1 MSAQDPGGQLA
12 SLLGKETI
20 RDVILTTAQALDEG
34 DMAVWLDQLSD
45 DGVYEITAFGP
56 EIKSDMVWWHSSRI
70 ELVKILYEVEG
81 HIRDAGIRRHLVT
94 PISITLC
101 GWQADALSHFS
112 IIRTTPAG
120 DSGVYAAG
128 RYEDKLINQN
138 GKWKYA
144 LHKVVLDTRMFETFT
159 HIPL

>member
-1 MSAQDPGGQLA
+1 MNTKDQDGQLA
-12 SLLGKETI
+12 ILLDKEAV
-20 RDVILTTAQALDEG
+20 RDVIFTTARLLDED
-34 DMAVWLDQLSD
+34 DMAGWLNQLSD
-45 DGVYEITAFGP
+45 DGVYEVTAFGP
-56 EIKSDMVWWHSSRI
+56 EIKSDMVWWRSNRV
-70 ELVKILYEVEG
+70 ELVKILSEVEG

-128 RYEDKLINQN
+128 RYEDKLINEN

-144 LHKVVLDTRMFETFT
+144 LHKAVLDTRMFETFT

>member
-34 DMAVWLDQLSD
+34 DMAVWLDQLSN

-56 EIKSDMVWWHSSRI
+56 EIKSDMVWWRSNRV
-70 ELVKILYEVEG
+70 ELVKILSEVEG

-94 PISITLC
+94 PISITFH
-101 GWQADALSHFS
+101 GWRADALSHFS
-112 IIRTTPAG
+112 IIRTTPDG
-120 DSGVYAAG
+120 NSHVYAAG
-128 RYEDKLINQN
+128 RYEDKLINED
-138 GKWKYA
+138 GKWKYT
-144 LHKVVLDTRMFETFT
+144 LHKAALDTRMFEMFT
-159 HIPL
+159 HVPL

>member
-1 MSAQDPGGQLA
+1 MNTKVHDDQLA
-12 SLLGKETI
+12 ILLEKEAV
-20 RDVILTTAQALDEG
+20 RDVIFATAHVLDED
-34 DMAVWLDQLSD
+34 DMTGWLNQFAE
-45 DGVYEITAFGP
+45 DGVYEVTAFGS

-70 ELVKILYEVEG
+70 ELVKILYEVKG

-128 RYEDKLINQN
+128 RYEDKLINEN

-144 LHKVVLDTRMFETFT
+144 LHKAVLDTRMFETFT